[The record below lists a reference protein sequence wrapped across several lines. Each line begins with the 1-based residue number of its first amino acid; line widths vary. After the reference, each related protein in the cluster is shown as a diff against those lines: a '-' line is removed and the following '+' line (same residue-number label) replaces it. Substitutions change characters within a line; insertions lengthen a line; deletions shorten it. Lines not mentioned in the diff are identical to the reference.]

1 MRPSR
6 RLIGAWTSLPDPRH
20 RRRHPSTAS
29 WPRRCVVAASHG
41 ARVPRQRCY
50 AELTKGWTSGRPT
63 NSWLWS
69 PIGAS

>member
-29 WPRRCVVAASHG
+29 WPRRCAVAASHG

-50 AELTKGWTSGRPT
+50 AEL
-63 NSWLWS
+63 
-69 PIGAS
+69 